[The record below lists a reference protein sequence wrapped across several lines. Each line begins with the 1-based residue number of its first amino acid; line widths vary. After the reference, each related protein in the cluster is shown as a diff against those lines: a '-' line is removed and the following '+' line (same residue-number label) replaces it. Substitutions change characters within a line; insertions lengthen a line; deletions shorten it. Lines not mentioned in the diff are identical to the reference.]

1 MFMLEDSQLQNQLR
15 FFEQLL
21 EMRHKVNELLNEGL
35 AGARITVR
43 EWELLIYISQCK
55 YTNAKELAN
64 FFGITSTLI
73 SKNIWHLVK
82 RNLVQSQVDL
92 NDRRIIKI
100 SITSDGQSTVR
111 SIEQQVICN
120 LEKIQRDNKL
130 ESLSQQITGLAKNLA
145 DIKP

>member
-1 MFMLEDSQLQNQLR
+1 MLEDSQLQNQLR

-21 EMRHKVNELLNEGL
+21 EMRHKVNELLNEGV

-43 EWELLIYISQCK
+43 EWELLIYISQRK

-92 NDRRIIKI
+92 NDRRIVKI

-120 LEKIQRDNKL
+120 LKKIRRDNEL
-130 ESLSQQITGLAKNLA
+130 ESLRQQITGLTKNLA